1 MGIILF
7 PVYLIWKSELVILSC
22 FEFTPVGKLS
32 QVMMNS
38 MNVPSKRSTLEKKL
52 DKLILALFATL
63 FSMCVIGAIGSGV
76 FINEKYFYL
85 GLRGKVEDQ
94 FNPKNRFVVTILTM
108 FTLITLY
115 STIIPISLYV
125 SIEVFCST
133 CY

>member
-22 FEFTPVGKLS
+22 FEFTPLGKLS

-63 FSMCVIGAIGSGV
+63 FSMCVIGAIGRSV
-76 FINEKYFYL
+76 FMQSASL
-85 GLRGKVEDQ
+85 
-94 FNPKNRFVVTILTM
+94 FNI
-108 FTLITLY
+108 LITLDVK
-115 STIIPISLYV
+115 T
-125 SIEVFCST
+125 T
-133 CY
+133 CLLHLCNLCHLSS